1 MSTETTRTGKPT
13 DFGTWNKASGNWN
26 VIMAPT
32 QVGLLMSIT
41 PKNRV
46 KLQDY
51 PLEEIDEMRDVIL
64 STKGNITS
72 IPNKSSIA
80 LFDSFGQRLPNG
92 KLSTTSSQYGL

>member
-1 MSTETTRTGKPT
+1 MSTETTRTGNPT
-13 DFGTWNKASGNWN
+13 EFGTWSKAAGNWD
-26 VIMAPT
+26 VVMAPT

-46 KLQDY
+46 QLQDY
-51 PLEEIDEMRDVIL
+51 PLEEIDEMRDIIL

-80 LFDSFGQRLPNG
+80 LYDSFGLYLLTGMTPISAQ
-92 KLSTTSSQYGL
+92 SM